1 MFLCKGSTNQAKPFS
16 PPLFCQDFSS
26 LSLSLFHPARK
37 DSCFLFART
46 SQPQKRRRKKKKIEW
61 KKAKKGGEEGRRR
74 QHRSRGERTKEII
87 RVDELGRHEQPFAV
101 KFSSNDTFRLAEFC
115 WFANSDFSNWTSTR
129 GYPSRQGGNFILSNR
144 FAPFDTGGWII
155 TLLRSIL
162 IYQTRL
168 TLCD

>member
-26 LSLSLFHPARK
+26 LSLSFS
-37 DSCFLFART
+37 SCAKRLVLLIRPNEPT
-46 SQPQKRRRKKKKIEW
+46 SKKEKKKKKKIEW
-61 KKAKKGGEEGRRR
+61 KKAKKGGEEGTRR

-144 FAPFDTGGWII
+144 FARFVRYRRMDDH
-155 TLLRSIL
+155 LA
-162 IYQTRL
+162 
-168 TLCD
+168 